1 MKSVVLFFAFV
12 ALSTAVPLQYVRV
25 GNKVFVVPDS
35 DPDFDTGFQMPGFNS
50 GFQMPG
56 FNTGFQMPGFNTGFQ
71 RPDFNTEFPRR
82 SEKVW
87 DERIDGPRFQEV
99 SLDEKT
105 DVVGVPDNFPDPST
119 RSTRKPTRRPTRKTT
134 TQKPTTEGVKY
145 VRVGDKVYIV
155 RENQKEHQFD
165 ENRFEDL
172 GSESDVKTTRKPT
185 QRHTTTTAK
194 PNVESTPKPKSFTD
208 KIKKVFSWFSS

>member
-1 MKSVVLFFAFV
+1 MKSVVLFLAFV
-12 ALSTAVPLQYVRV
+12 AFSTAVPLQYVRV

-35 DPDFDTGFQMPGFNS
+35 DPDFDTGFQMPGFDS

-71 RPDFNTEFPRR
+71 RPDSNTEFPRR

-119 RSTRKPTRRPTRKTT
+119 RSTRRPTRRPTRKTT

-172 GSESDVKTTRKPT
+172 GSESDVKTT
-185 QRHTTTTAK
+185 HTTTAK